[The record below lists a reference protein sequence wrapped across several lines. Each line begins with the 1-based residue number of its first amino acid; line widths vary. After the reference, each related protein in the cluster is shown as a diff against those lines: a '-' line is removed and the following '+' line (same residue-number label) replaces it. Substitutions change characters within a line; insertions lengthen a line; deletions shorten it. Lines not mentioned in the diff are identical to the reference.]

1 VTAKTE
7 EQNGQGEPPELELSS
22 WKFYNRPPTR
32 ADVVDRIKTLPD
44 VHGVSPI
51 NYVDYV
57 QALPQQENNKK
68 KTTRGGR
75 TFWEDNYQDVWVLYY
90 SIAGRT
96 KMLEDAQRLNGWT
109 VEFVPEPATSTG
121 NAGLLALGDGSLAY
135 RVAIKITKDGKLLG
149 TRTGM
154 SSRSGKNAWEKVETA
169 ANGRAMGSWGFG
181 VCPGSGIASLEEMQ
195 SSDSEPA
202 APKRPGKG
210 IVNGGEPRDD
220 DKILEQLRRNMV
232 VLQQMRKISD
242 QESIS
247 KAAQWLVDKFH
258 YDRAAIMTP
267 DYKMIWDAIKPADRL
282 LMNNM
287 TLDLIAYEEHRSQP
301 L

>member
-202 APKRPGKG
+202 APKRGGKG
-210 IVNGGEPRDD
+210 IVDGGEPRDD
-220 DKILEQLRRNMV
+220 EKILEAVRTNLIQLQQLRA
-232 VLQQMRKISD
+232 IPED
-242 QESIS
+242 QANEQ
-247 KAAQWLVDKFH
+247 AAQWLVKNFSYKLDE
-258 YDRAAIMTP
+258 IMTP
-267 DYKMIWDAIKPADRL
+267 RFEMIWDAVRPTHRMLI
-282 LMNNM
+282 NNM
-287 TLDLIAYEEHRSQP
+287 LRDFIAEEERRRQP

>member
-22 WKFYNRPPTR
+22 WKFYHRPPTR
-32 ADVVDRIKTLPD
+32 ALVIDRISTLPE
-44 VHGVSPI
+44 VHGVRPI
-51 NYVDYV
+51 DYVDYV
-57 QALPQQENNKK
+57 QPLPQQENDKK
-68 KTTRGGR
+68 KVVRGNK
-75 TFWEDNYQDVWVLYY
+75 TYWEDNFKDVWVLYF

-109 VEFVPEPATSTG
+109 VKFIPEPVTSTG
-121 NAGLLALGDGSLAY
+121 SAGLLALGDGSLAY
-135 RVAIKITKDGKLLG
+135 RVTIKISKDGKLLD

-154 SSRSGKNAWEKVETA
+154 SSRSGKNAWERVETA
-169 ANGRAMGSWGFG
+169 ANGRAMAAWGFG
-181 VCPGSGIASLEEMQ
+181 VCPVSGIASLEEMQ
-195 SSDSEPA
+195 SADDEQA
-202 APKRPGKG
+202 APKRGGKG
-210 IVNGGEPRDD
+210 IVDGGEPRDD
-220 DKILEQLRRNMV
+220 EKVLEQLRRNMV

-258 YDRAAIMTP
+258 YDLATIMTP
-267 DYKMIWDAIKPADRL
+267 DYKMVWDAIKPADRL